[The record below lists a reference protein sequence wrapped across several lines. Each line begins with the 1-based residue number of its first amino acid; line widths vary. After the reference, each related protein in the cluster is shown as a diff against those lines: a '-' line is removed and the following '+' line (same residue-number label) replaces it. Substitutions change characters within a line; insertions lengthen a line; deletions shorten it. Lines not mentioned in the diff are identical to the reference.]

1 MARVFYAMEK
11 YRAATRVLA
20 SRPGRIKERLLA
32 AVVHIMDCQESEPV
46 MEDWCNV
53 KEETRQ
59 LWMKLNAKPG
69 FGNSPDVAGCIRA
82 MTEEEACFI
91 AEAVYTIEN
100 KLRAIY
106 DSSG

>member
-1 MARVFYAMEK
+1 MARVFYAMEM

-20 SRPGRIKERLLA
+20 SRPGRVKERLAA
-32 AVVHIMDCQESEPV
+32 AVVYIMDCQECEPV

-59 LWMKLNAKPG
+59 LWIKLNAKPG
-69 FGNSPDVAGCIRA
+69 FDDLPDVEGCIRE

-91 AEAVYTIEN
+91 AEAIYTIEN